1 MPTRESAH
9 RRKRRF
15 PTLAFF
21 VNTRDEKK
29 SACLILSAA
38 VCYKAC
44 FFPIIDMSAI
54 LIYLLENNGKFL
66 MTFLTL
72 LMSPWGLLLALV
84 AVLRGTRTAEGK
96 LTAAFFAK
104 GSARQ
109 GASGA
114 LPVASSDTGI
124 ICSCFPNHSVLK
136 TKGRCFIESL
146 APLCFL

>member
-1 MPTRESAH
+1 M
-9 RRKRRF
+9 
-15 PTLAFF
+15 L
-21 VNTRDEKK
+21 
-29 SACLILSAA
+29 LSNYRH
-38 VCYKAC
+38 VCHTNISSGEQWKISYDI
-44 FFPIIDMSAI
+44 P
-54 LIYLLENNGKFL
+54 YLVDVSL
-66 MTFLTL
+66 
-72 LMSPWGLLLALV
+72 GLLLALV